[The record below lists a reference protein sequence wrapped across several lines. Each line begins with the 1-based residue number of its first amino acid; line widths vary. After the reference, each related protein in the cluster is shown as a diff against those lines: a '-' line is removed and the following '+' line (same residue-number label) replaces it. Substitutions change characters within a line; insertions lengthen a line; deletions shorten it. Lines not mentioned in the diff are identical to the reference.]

1 MEAEKIKYKI
11 KTPKRIIQF
20 LVNVTCFQNT
30 LGIYFSL
37 TYIYPPHLGQVIIM
51 QSE

>member
-1 MEAEKIKYKI
+1 MEAEKKI

-20 LVNVTCFQNT
+20 LVKATCFQNT

-37 TYIYPPHLGQVIIM
+37 TYTYPLIQDK
-51 QSE
+51 